1 MVLEM
6 LIQED
11 NVKLVHLLRK
21 VENQIKHLIV
31 SGNAKTKSK
40 LIGGLYLLL
49 GDLY

>member
-6 LIQED
+6 IISD
-11 NVKLVHLLRK
+11 DHVKLVHLLRK
-21 VENQIKHLIV
+21 IEYQIKYLIV

-49 GDLY
+49 GDLH